1 MSDRLSRRTRVFFQ
15 QRVRV
20 AAVFMLGVLAA
31 FAITGFSTTKT
42 TYIITDGDTVTTVE
56 GYAAEQE
63 AALER
68 AGIRLSPTDL
78 VSGSRSGDT
87 TSLSVTRSMTVT
99 VNADGASNIALAYGG
114 TVGELLVDLSLV
126 LEAEDAL
133 SQPPATPLSDG
144 MTVDI
149 RRRLVSVDTQASPI
163 PYDSLRQEN
172 PQLYR
177 GEERIA
183 QAGAYGLLLTSLRT
197 VTDEDGSVL
206 GTTSLRDQVYREP
219 TSEIMEYGTKIKTI
233 SSSWLNATSNVLT
246 NITGDESTGGVLTTA
261 SGERLAYT
269 SAITCVA
276 TAYTT
281 ERQSWK
287 TTATGTTARVGAIA
301 VDPKVIPYG
310 TKMYIV
316 TSDGAITYGV
326 ATAED
331 CGGAIK
337 GNKLDLFYDSYNEC
351 IQFGVRKCT
360 VYFLT

>member
-1 MSDRLSRRTRVFFQ
+1 MLDRLSRRTRILFQ

-20 AAVFMLGVLAA
+20 AAVLMAGVLAV
-31 FAITGFSTTKT
+31 FTITGFSTTKT
-42 TYIITDGDTVTTVE
+42 TYLITDGDTVTTVE
-56 GYAAEQE
+56 GYTTEQN
-63 AALER
+63 AALNR

-78 VSGSRSGDT
+78 VSSSRIGNT
-87 TSLSVTRSMTVT
+87 TNLFVTRSMTVT
-99 VNADGASNIALAYGG
+99 VNADGASNVALAYNG
-114 TVGELLVDLSLV
+114 TVEGLLNDLSLT
-126 LEAEDAL
+126 LGEEDAV
-133 SQPPATPLSDG
+133 SQNPTTPLTDG

-149 RRRLVSVDTQASPI
+149 QRRSVSVDTQAAPI
-163 PYDSLRQEN
+163 PYNSLRQEN

-183 QAGAYGLLLTSLRT
+183 QAGAYGLLLSSVRT
-197 VTDEDGSVL
+197 VTDEAGSVL
-206 GTTSLRDQVYREP
+206 RADALNSQVYREP
-219 TSEIMEYGTKIKTI
+219 TDEIVEYGTKIKTVPN
-233 SSSWLNATSNVLT
+233 SWLNATGDVLT
-246 NITGDESTGGVLTTA
+246 NITGDESIGGVLTTA
-261 SGERLAYT
+261 SGEQLPYT
-269 SAITCVA
+269 NAITCVA

-287 TTATGTTARVGAIA
+287 ITATGTTARVGAIA

-337 GNKLDLFYDSYNEC
+337 GKKLDLFYDTYNEC

-360 VYFLT
+360 VYFLA